1 MKDVSIALLLAVIT
15 VLKLVDVLH
24 DTGLS
29 LPFWHLAQEWTLLLL
44 SLAGFIYLV
53 LDMRRR
59 TRQQQA
65 LAASLTLSEERLR
78 NLGDELREARR
89 QHGAA
94 MQRQFQAWHLSRSE
108 QEVAL
113 LLLKGLS
120 LKEIATVRETR
131 EKTVRQ
137 QASSIY
143 GKSGLEGRHALSA
156 WFLEDVLFPGA
167 APAST

>member
-1 MKDVSIALLLAVIT
+1 MKDKLIALLLAVIT
-15 VLKLVDVLH
+15 ALKLIDVLH

-29 LPFWHLAQEWTLLLL
+29 LPFWHLAQEWALLLL
-44 SLAGFIYLV
+44 SAAGCIYLV
-53 LDMRRR
+53 LDMRLR
-59 TRQQQA
+59 TRQQQR

-78 NLGDELREARR
+78 SLSDELREARR
-89 QHGAA
+89 RHGAA
-94 MQRQFQAWHLSRSE
+94 MQRQFEAWQLSRSE

-120 LKEIATVRETR
+120 LKEVASLRDTR

-143 GKSGLEGRHALSA
+143 GKSGLEGRHALAA
-156 WFLEDVLFPGA
+156 WFLEDVLFTGDA
-167 APAST
+167 E